1 MNIDYQNMTDQQMK
15 TINEYL
21 KNNMKKLKQVC
32 YFVWGKNNI
41 EQSYHDDLYDD
52 AMEVLVESVIRF
64 NPDGDAKF
72 NTYLTNNIR
81 KSYIEWYRD
90 NFLRAKRNNLELD
103 ENGKIK
109 RDENG
114 KPIII
119 SNLSLDAPTE
129 DGINHHERIASDFD
143 IDDELKLNVNDDKV
157 NIFMNSLSKLQRK
170 ILMLKMEKY
179 SAQQVKE
186 KLNISEREYNS
197 ALNSIKTNDN
207 LSLFTKNINDCDYK
221 EDKEMERI
229 MEINEADNYRT
240 DKYSMYS
247 LLDQKKSGDINC
259 KYILQRKPFQWTQEE
274 RNRYIC
280 RLLSNLPIPE
290 IILCEQNIK
299 GMMISHLIDG
309 LQRLSYAE
317 AFKENRFK
325 IGANGSERHLIQYRD
340 FILDENGNRVLD
352 DDGIPAFEVKVCDV
366 VGKYY
371 KDLPAELR
379 KRFNNFNV
387 NVTKFFNCTDEQIAD
402 HIRDY
407 NNHSSMN
414 NEQLGMTK
422 ISADTARKIKT
433 IAENNTFFKNCGKYS
448 DSNSIKGKID
458 RVVAESIMLLFHR
471 DEWKSKLDKAYQYVD
486 EHATDEE
493 FYELNSDFNRLELA
507 LGEDN
512 KELMDMFTTTNT
524 PMWLA
529 VFHEFAKYDLEDSS
543 FVDFLRAYKNG
554 LNEKEIDGVSMG
566 DFKDMQTKKKATIT
580 GKVDLL
586 VKLMKEYLHIEEEE
600 TENITVEEFISDV
613 VDMPVETVKKEI
625 DVYEDDLNGYADN
638 VIKYGSKLL
647 DAANHMSLLAVIAYA
662 YQNDIEI
669 DAWLKEYA
677 ENNNTYI
684 LNQKQ
689 NFLQMRN
696 DLNKYQERMGVA

>member
-90 NFLRAKRNNLELD
+90 NFLRAKRSNLELD

-143 IDDELKLNVNDDKV
+143 IDDELKLNVSDDKV

-259 KYILQRKPFQWTQEE
+259 KYILQRKPF
-274 RNRYIC
+274 
-280 RLLSNLPIPE
+280 
-290 IILCEQNIK
+290 
-299 GMMISHLIDG
+299 
-309 LQRLSYAE
+309 
-317 AFKENRFK
+317 
-325 IGANGSERHLIQYRD
+325 
-340 FILDENGNRVLD
+340 
-352 DDGIPAFEVKVCDV
+352 
-366 VGKYY
+366 
-371 KDLPAELR
+371 
-379 KRFNNFNV
+379 
-387 NVTKFFNCTDEQIAD
+387 
-402 HIRDY
+402 
-407 NNHSSMN
+407 
-414 NEQLGMTK
+414 
-422 ISADTARKIKT
+422 
-433 IAENNTFFKNCGKYS
+433 
-448 DSNSIKGKID
+448 
-458 RVVAESIMLLFHR
+458 
-471 DEWKSKLDKAYQYVD
+471 
-486 EHATDEE
+486 
-493 FYELNSDFNRLELA
+493 
-507 LGEDN
+507 
-512 KELMDMFTTTNT
+512 
-524 PMWLA
+524 
-529 VFHEFAKYDLEDSS
+529 
-543 FVDFLRAYKNG
+543 
-554 LNEKEIDGVSMG
+554 
-566 DFKDMQTKKKATIT
+566 
-580 GKVDLL
+580 
-586 VKLMKEYLHIEEEE
+586 
-600 TENITVEEFISDV
+600 
-613 VDMPVETVKKEI
+613 
-625 DVYEDDLNGYADN
+625 
-638 VIKYGSKLL
+638 
-647 DAANHMSLLAVIAYA
+647 
-662 YQNDIEI
+662 
-669 DAWLKEYA
+669 
-677 ENNNTYI
+677 
-684 LNQKQ
+684 
-689 NFLQMRN
+689 
-696 DLNKYQERMGVA
+696 